1 MKKMM
6 RMLAALLLAMGI
18 AMVSCSAEDTAAM
31 RVGGLKGPTGMALA
45 HMMTENNGAYEFTL
59 AGAPDELTGQII
71 QGNVDVAA
79 VPVNLGA
86 VLYNKTQGGVQA
98 LSLIT
103 RGMLYVLEKGDSIQ
117 SVADLQGKTIVTA
130 GQGATPE
137 YVMNYILQSNG
148 VEATL
153 DFKSEH
159 AEVTTL
165 ALNGMADVVLVPEPH
180 ATTLRM
186 KDDSYRVALDITEEF
201 ARAAS
206 ENGYPQ
212 AQLSMSVVIVR
223 TAFAQEHPQQVAQFM
238 ADLEASIA
246 FANENVDAAAQEIA
260 DQGIIASAAVA
271 TQALPSCRLVFVA
284 GAEMQAQAAPLYE
297 ILFAAN
303 PASVG
308 GTLPDAGYFYM
319 Q

>member
-6 RMLAALLLAMGI
+6 KLLAALLLAMGI
-18 AMVSCSAEDTAAM
+18 AMVSCSAEETAM

-45 HMMTENNGAYEFTL
+45 HMMTENTGAYSFTL

-71 QGNVDVAA
+71 QGSVDAAA

-165 ALNGMADVVLVPEPH
+165 AVNGMADVVLVPEPH
-180 ATTLRM
+180 ATTLMM
-186 KDDSYRVALDITEEF
+186 KDASYRVALDITQEF
-201 ARAAS
+201 AKAAS

-212 AQLSMSVVIVR
+212 AQLSMSVVIVNA
-223 TAFAQEHPQQVAQFM
+223 AFAQAHPEQVAQFM
-238 ADLEASIA
+238 DDLEASIA
-246 FANENVDAAAQEIA
+246 FANENVAEAAKEIVA
-260 DQGIIASAAVA
+260 QGIIASEAVA
-271 TQALPSCRLVFVA
+271 LKALPSCSLVFVA
-284 GAEMQAQAAPLYE
+284 GEDMRAQATPLYE

-308 GTLPDAGYFYM
+308 GKLPDANYFYVR
-319 Q
+319 